1 MNKANVARTYRR
13 RIYFIEKEFQTKF
26 ILKFCALV
34 AIGGLLTVG
43 ILYIL
48 AMHSTTVSIV
58 NSRVVVRTTADFILP
73 ILIQTVLG
81 IIIIVSIATIAMTLF
96 VSHKIAGPLYRLK
109 KVMETLAEGDF
120 SSDFRIRRFDQLQD
134 LANAFNA
141 MILKI
146 RTELKALKDNLY
158 ALKEKLN
165 NISKDEV
172 SEQKRS
178 YLNESKIISQELD
191 RIIQRFKT

>member
-120 SSDFRIRRFDQLQD
+120 SNDFRIRRFDQLQD